1 MYNNHDVVLSVYLE
15 TDQPVYLVTGVV
27 KQTEPSVNKEITKRL
42 SWGYHHLHCQ
52 H

>member
-27 KQTEPSVNKEITKRL
+27 KQFIRPRL
-42 SWGYHHLHCQ
+42 YMVMMYYDIAERLAK
-52 H
+52 